1 MSNSSELEFAFQIK
15 RRLNTG
21 SDTLASGTTE
31 RLRAARER
39 ALGVQRQPA
48 ATAQAAGMPV
58 SFSFGWLAQLTPLAV
73 LVVGLV
79 GMNFWQQ
86 SQRAVEIADIDV
98 QMLVDELPPNAYLD
112 KGFRAWL
119 GRPGQ

>member
-1 MSNSSELEFAFQIK
+1 MSNSSELEFAFQVK
-15 RRLNTG
+15 RRLNDGT
-21 SDTLASGTTE
+21 DTLASGTTE

-39 ALGVQRQPA
+39 ALGAQRQPA
-48 ATAQAAGMPV
+48 AVAQAAGIPV
-58 SFSFGWLAQLTPLAV
+58 SFSFGWLAQLAPLAV

-86 SQRAVEIADIDV
+86 SQSAVEIADIDV
-98 QMLVDELPPNAYLD
+98 QMLVDELPPIAYLD

>member
-1 MSNSSELEFAFQIK
+1 MSNSSELEFAFQIR
-15 RRLNTG
+15 RRLNNGTG
-21 SDTLASGTTE
+21 TLTSGTTE

-39 ALGVQRQPA
+39 ALGVQRRSV
-48 ATAQAAGMPV
+48 ATAQAAGIPV
-58 SFSFGWLAQLTPLAV
+58 SFTFGWLAQLAPLAV
-73 LVVGLV
+73 LVIGLV

-86 SQRAVEIADIDV
+86 SQRAIEIADIDV